1 MSGNFGLWR
10 APTAEIRILH
20 RNVSRPVVTSQL
32 LVSSSQVADRTRVL
46 NYFHDMLVASYS
58 RTIMIDHLDVRIKIE
73 VMAERDQVLFDFL
86 CWSDKPEKKLCT
98 SHVLL
103 PEVANPP
110 RPVWILEERELVEGC
125 PHIAGGSRIRVVLP
139 GASHIRSCLEN

>member
-10 APTAEIRILH
+10 APTADIRILH
-20 RNVSRPVVTSQL
+20 RSVSRSVVTSQV

-86 CWSDKPEKKLCT
+86 CWSDKPEKDFAPLMYFCRKWLT
-98 SHVLL
+98 HLDQFGFWK
-103 PEVANPP
+103 N
-110 RPVWILEERELVEGC
+110 
-125 PHIAGGSRIRVVLP
+125 
-139 GASHIRSCLEN
+139 ENW